1 MSTDRGT
8 SQTEAVVSKREI
20 AKTWASR
27 TLLTAKAG
35 LSAAKVAGRV
45 AIDKARSVTD
55 LDPTDAEA
63 LAARLDDLKGLSLKV
78 GQMASLAQG
87 ELHPAVSAALARL
100 QSGATGLAPEA
111 VHGVLREAYGVDH
124 REVFQDFEDTPFA
137 AASIGQVHRARVDG
151 REVAVKIQYPGIDEA
166 IQHDLRN
173 LGSLRFLLV
182 ASSFGTRALLQE
194 LEERLREEC
203 DYRQEAA
210 FQMHFREAFAS
221 FPDVVVP
228 EVVVPLVRKTVLVSE
243 FVHAKRFAE
252 FRDTATE
259 EERGR
264 AGVTLFRSAMWAIF
278 AMGMF
283 NGDPHPGNYLFL
295 PDGRVA
301 LLDFGCVRVFERSF
315 VATWQAFAR
324 CLVEGNEAEFPARA
338 NALGIVGS
346 SRYDYEAGWRV
357 FRLIYRPMRE
367 SPFQFSNEFSKESFD
382 TLAWKNPNLLRSDIP
397 PHLAFSWRLNWG
409 LFSVLGDLRAKGD
422 FAGAFRDAIYA
433 PLPDPVRPPPLQVG

>member
-1 MSTDRGT
+1 M
-8 SQTEAVVSKREI
+8 SKREI

-27 TLLTAKAG
+27 TLLTARAG

-45 AIDKARSVTD
+45 AIDKARSVAE

-63 LAARLDDLKGLSLKV
+63 LAARLDDLKGLSLKL

-100 QSGATGLAPEA
+100 QSGATGLDIEA
-111 VHGVLREAYGVDH
+111 VRAVLTEAYGVDPS
-124 REVFQDFEDTPFA
+124 EVFETFEETPFA

-151 REVAVKIQYPGIDEA
+151 REVAVKVQYPGIDEA

-173 LGSLRFLLV
+173 LGSLRFLLA
-182 ASSFGTRALLQE
+182 ASSFGTGPLLKE

-210 FQMHFREAFAS
+210 FQVHFREALAR

-228 EVVVPLVRKTVLVSE
+228 EVLVPLARTRVLVTE
-243 FVHAKRFAE
+243 LLHAKRFAE
-252 FRDTATE
+252 FRDTATDA
-259 EERGR
+259 ERGR
-264 AGVTLFRSAMWAIF
+264 AGVTLFQTAMWAIF
-278 AMGMF
+278 GMGMF

-295 PDGRVA
+295 PDGRVG
-301 LLDFGCVRVFERSF
+301 LLDFGCVRVFEPEF

-324 CLVEGNEAEFPARA
+324 CLVEDDRAAFPERA
-338 NALGIVGS
+338 DALGIVGS
-346 SRYDYEAGWRV
+346 SRYDYDAGWRV

-367 SPFQFSNEFSKESFD
+367 PRFRFTKAFSKESFD
-382 TLAWKNPNLLRSDIP
+382 ALAWKNPNLFRSDIP

-409 LFSVLGDLRAKGD
+409 LFSVLADLEAEGD
-422 FAGAFRDAIYA
+422 FRTAFAEAIYA
-433 PLPDPVRPPPLQVG
+433 PVPRPVRPEPVGSP